1 MATDFRGTQQARQE
15 TTADSAAESGDAR
28 RYFLERLTRLTKKSA
43 LLSRY
48 LVPTDR
54 RMRLLNHAIL
64 TTYDDCRALGAAGE
78 AKALIDES
86 RREPTVLPRQ
96 E

>member
-1 MATDFRGTQQARQE
+1 MAIDFQGMQQIQRE
-15 TTADSAAESGDAR
+15 PTAADVATGSDDEQ
-28 RYFLERLTRLTKKSA
+28 RYFLERLMRLTKKSA

-64 TTYDDCRALGAAGE
+64 TTYDDCRVLGVGDE
-78 AKALIDES
+78 AKAIIDES
-86 RREPTVLPRQ
+86 RRTPILPVQ
-96 E
+96 

>member
-1 MATDFRGTQQARQE
+1 MAIDFRGMQQMQRE
-15 TTADSAAESGDAR
+15 PTTADVATGSGEER

-43 LLSRY
+43 LLNRY

-64 TTYDDCRALGAAGE
+64 TTYDDCRALDAAAE
-78 AKALIDES
+78 AKAIIDES
-86 RREPTVLPRQ
+86 RREAALSVR
-96 E
+96 

>member
-1 MATDFRGTQQARQE
+1 MAIDFRGTQQIQRE
-15 TTADSAAESGDAR
+15 PTTADVATGSGDEQ
-28 RYFLERLTRLTKKSA
+28 RYFLERLMRLTKKSA

-64 TTYDDCRALGAAGE
+64 TTYDDCRALGAAAE
-78 AKALIDES
+78 AKAIIDES
-86 RREPTVLPRQ
+86 RREAAFPLR
-96 E
+96 

>member
-1 MATDFRGTQQARQE
+1 MAINFRKVQQPADR
-15 TTADSAAESGDAR
+15 TTADIAVDSVGAMQ
-28 RYFLERLTRLTKKSA
+28 YFLDRLTRLTKKSA

-64 TTYDDCRALGAAGE
+64 TTYDDCRALGAAAE
-78 AKALIDES
+78 AKAIIDES
-86 RREPTVLPRQ
+86 RRESINAPR
-96 E
+96 

>member
-1 MATDFRGTQQARQE
+1 MAIDFQATQQVQRE
-15 TTADSAAESGDAR
+15 PTAADIATGPGEEQ

-64 TTYDDCRALGAAGE
+64 ATYDDCRALGAAAE
-78 AKALIDES
+78 AKAIIDES
-86 RREPTVLPRQ
+86 RREGILPLR
-96 E
+96 

>member
-1 MATDFRGTQQARQE
+1 MAIDFRGTQRVQQE
-15 TTADSAAESGDAR
+15 STADVAAESGDAR
-28 RYFLERLTRLTKKSA
+28 SYFLARLTRLTKKSA

-64 TTYDDCRALGAAGE
+64 TTYDDCRALGVSVE
-78 AKALIDES
+78 AKAIIDAS
-86 RREPTVLPRQ
+86 RREAAVAA